1 MASVETS
8 SRVGENQPQGRGLRR
23 SGALRALLMIL
34 GAAAVGMGVFGIA
47 FGSLWAPT
55 ALALFAR
62 NEVAQHFELVV
73 PFLPIFL
80 IALGAVLVVRSRR

>member
-1 MASVETS
+1 MASIETS
-8 SRVGENQPQGRGLRR
+8 SRVEENQPQGRALRK

-34 GAAAVGMGVFGIA
+34 AAAAVGMGVFGIA
-47 FGSLWAPT
+47 FGSLWAPA

-73 PFLPIFL
+73 PFLPISL
-80 IALGAVLVVRSRR
+80 IALGAVVAVQSRR